1 MMSVLG
7 GVVCFYSLF
16 VPIHDF
22 RDLAKT
28 LLSEFQA
35 LDSCKAFVAFCSYA
49 MVHTLPR
56 RKEIFQSLP
65 HIF

>member
-35 LDSCKAFVAFCSYA
+35 LDSYKAFVAFLLVCHGPYTSS
-49 MVHTLPR
+49 T
-56 RKEIFQSLP
+56 
-65 HIF
+65 